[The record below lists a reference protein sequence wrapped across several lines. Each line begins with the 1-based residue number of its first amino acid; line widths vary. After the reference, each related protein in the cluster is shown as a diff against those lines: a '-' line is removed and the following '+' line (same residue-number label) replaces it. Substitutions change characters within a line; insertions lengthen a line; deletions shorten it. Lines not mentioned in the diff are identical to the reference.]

1 MIKENWKQGNFKKS
15 RKKSMDNYELV
26 PNFNRLQRKN
36 TSDKEEKK
44 QQSSLIQKTSARM
57 ISGKRQDILSKSMI
71 GRMPK

>member
-1 MIKENWKQGNFKKS
+1 
-15 RKKSMDNYELV
+15 MDNYELV